1 VLTMWWRWEDTRVRS
16 CVGLYG
22 FLSLRRLKEYRRVSG
37 AKLCYS
43 TALRG
48 DVRVGD
54 GRERGQVHL

>member
-1 VLTMWWRWEDTRVRS
+1 VRS